1 MVFDFL
7 EPVEQEVAD
16 VINTLSSQHL
26 GKKISFHTS
35 KEFPNLEQVKLAFF
49 GIYEC
54 RGAHEQTIDL
64 IEFRKEFYALFPG
77 NWEVS
82 MADLGNVLPG
92 RDLSDT
98 YYAVTELVS
107 TLLKMGIH
115 PIIIGG
121 SQDLTYPIYRSFDKL
136 DQMVNLVGID
146 AKFDFG
152 KDEVNH
158 TAQSYLSKMII
169 NEPHNLFNFS
179 NLGYQTYYNP
189 QEEIDLMDKLY
200 FDAYRLGDVTQQ
212 LSLAEPVIRDADIL
226 SFDITSV
233 KSMENG
239 SAFNFMPNGFS
250 GKEAC
255 VLARYAGL
263 SEKLKVFSIFNVSNN
278 KQEAVLLSQMIWYFI
293 EGFHF
298 RRNELPSVNQ
308 NNFVKFI
315 VLVDD
320 LELIFVKSL
329 QTDRWWMEVPNYHN
343 LNNKAKRNTLMPCSH
358 EEYLEAC
365 DQEIPE
371 RWWKAQRKSIT

>member
-7 EPVEQEVAD
+7 EPVEQEVTD
-16 VINTLSSQHL
+16 VIETLSSQHL

-35 KEFPNLEQVKLAFF
+35 KEFPNLDQVKLAFF
-49 GIYEC
+49 GIYES
-54 RGAHEQTIDL
+54 RGAHDQTIDL
-64 IEFRKEFYALFPG
+64 IHFRKEFYTLFPG

-82 MADLGNVLPG
+82 MADLGNLLPG

-98 YYAVTELVS
+98 YYAVIELVS
-107 TLLKMGIH
+107 TLLKIGIH

-121 SQDLTYPIYRSFDKL
+121 SQDLTYPIYRSFDTL

-152 KDEVNH
+152 KDEVKH

-189 QEEIDLMDKLY
+189 QEEIDLIDKLH

-212 LSLAEPVIRDADIL
+212 LSLAEPVLRNADIL
-226 SFDITSV
+226 TVDITAI
-233 KSMENG
+233 KSTENG
-239 SAFNFMPNGFS
+239 STFNFMPNGFS

-255 VLARYAGL
+255 VLSRYAGL
-263 SEKLKVFSIFNVSNN
+263 SEKLKVFSIFNISNN
-278 KQEAVLLSQMIWYFI
+278 MQEAVLLSQMIWYFI

-298 RRNELPSVNQ
+298 RKNELPAINQ

-315 VLVDD
+315 VPVDD

-329 QTDRWWMEVPNYHN
+329 QTDRWWIEVPNYHN

-358 EEYLEAC
+358 EEYLKAC

-371 RWWKAQRKSIT
+371 RWWKAQRKSIA

>member
-212 LSLAEPVIRDADIL
+212 LSLAEPVIRDADLL

-239 SAFNFMPNGFS
+239 STFNFMPNGFS

-263 SEKLKVFSIFNVSNN
+263 SEKLKVFSIFNISNN

-298 RRNELPSVNQ
+298 RRNELPGVNQ

-329 QTDRWWMEVPNYHN
+329 QTNRWWMEVPNYHN

>member
-7 EPVEQEVAD
+7 EPVEQEVTD

-54 RGAHEQTIDL
+54 RGTHEQTIDL

-82 MADLGNVLPG
+82 MADLGNLLPG

-152 KDEVNH
+152 KDEVKH

-226 SFDITSV
+226 SFDITAV
-233 KSMENG
+233 KSTENG
-239 SAFNFMPNGFS
+239 STFNFMPNGFS

-255 VLARYAGL
+255 VLARYSGL
-263 SEKLKVFSIFNVSNN
+263 SEKLKVFSIFNISNN
-278 KQEAVLLSQMIWYFI
+278 KQESVLLSQMIWYFI

-298 RRNELPSVNQ
+298 RRNELPGVNQ

-315 VLVDD
+315 VPVDD

-343 LNNKAKRNTLMPCSH
+343 LNNKAKRNALLPCSH
-358 EEYLEAC
+358 EEYLKAC

-371 RWWKAQRKSIT
+371 RWWKAQRKSIA